1 MLKLDGNQIHLTCY
15 ALSLINLTKLQ
26 GFMLA
31 PRKSTSDYVT
41 EHTYLNGGEAE
52 RSTQSFVTKPFS
64 MDDAISA
71 LA

>member
-1 MLKLDGNQIHLTCY
+1 
-15 ALSLINLTKLQ
+15 
-26 GFMLA
+26 MLA
-31 PRKSTSDYVT
+31 PRKSTSEYVT